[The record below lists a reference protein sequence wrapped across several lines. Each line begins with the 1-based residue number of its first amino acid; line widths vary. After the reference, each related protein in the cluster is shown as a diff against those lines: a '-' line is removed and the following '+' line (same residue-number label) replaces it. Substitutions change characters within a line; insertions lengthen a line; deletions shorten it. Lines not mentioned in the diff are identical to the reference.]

1 MTDLGYTLRAMKPE
15 DYDQVYALWE
25 RIQGFAL
32 RSVDDSRE
40 YVERFLRRNPTTS
53 VVALVDGQ
61 VAGTILCGHDGRQG
75 KFYHVCVAPEHRK
88 LGIGRAMVKFSLA
101 ALAEEGGRTY
111 IYTACDEKN
120 ESLLNPVEVTTGIS
134 DGENVEILSG
144 LAEGDT
150 YCYYYA
156 GDVQYNF
163 V

>member
-32 RSVDDSRE
+32 RSVDDSYE

-53 VVALVDGQ
+53 VVALVDGK

-101 ALAEEGGRTY
+101 ALAEEG
-111 IYTACDEKN
+111 ISKCSLVVFNDN
-120 ESLLNPVEVTTGIS
+120 EGGHAFWQKIGWTSRADVSSYEFHLNPQNISRYVE
-134 DGENVEILSG
+134 
-144 LAEGDT
+144 
-150 YCYYYA
+150 
-156 GDVQYNF
+156 
-163 V
+163 